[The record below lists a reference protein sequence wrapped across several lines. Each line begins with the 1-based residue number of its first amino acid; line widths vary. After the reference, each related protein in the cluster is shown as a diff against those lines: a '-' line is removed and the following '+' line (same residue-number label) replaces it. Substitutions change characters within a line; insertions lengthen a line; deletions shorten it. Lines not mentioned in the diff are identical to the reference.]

1 MDLIKLREDLE
12 KDEGVKYEI
21 YEDHLG
27 YATFGIGHLITAND
41 PEVGLPIGHPI
52 SEVRV
57 LEAFTNDIKQVIQ
70 DCYVPFPNFDDLPEE
85 CQLVIANM
93 MFNLGRTRFMKFKKF
108 IQAIH
113 DRDWETAGREML
125 DSRWAAQVK
134 GRALRLHDRILALGD
149 SF

>member
-1 MDLIKLREDLE
+1 MDLIKLRQDLE
-12 KDEGVKYEI
+12 KDEGVVYEI
-21 YEDHLG
+21 YNDHLG
-27 YATFGIGHLITAND
+27 YPTFGIGHLITDKD
-41 PEVGLPIGHPI
+41 PEFGLPIGHPI

-57 LEAFTNDIKQVIQ
+57 LEAFTNDIKQVIK

-93 MFNLGRTRFMKFKKF
+93 MFNLGRPRFEKFKKF

-113 DRDWETAGREML
+113 DRDWETASKEML
-125 DSRWAAQVK
+125 NSKWATQVK
-134 GRALRLHDRILALGD
+134 GRALKLQQRILALGD